1 MVDNVVIGGG
11 LAGMMAA
18 LKLATHGQRVAL
30 FEQSARLGG
39 LASSFE
45 RDGRLYPLG
54 YHHILSTDAHL
65 LAQLAQLD
73 LLNRVHWKRL
83 DMGFSING
91 NIHGLSTVS
100 DWMDFPLPWTTKAR
114 MAARVLSAWIPKHRE
129 DEPAKEWLQRIAGP
143 TAVQEFFDPLT
154 QIKFGLP
161 SSALSANWLQARL
174 QAGESG
180 CLYGYM
186 PNADW
191 VSVLIEALH
200 ERLQEVGVQIHL
212 NTKVQRLHFNEQHNR
227 VSAVETAPEQV
238 LHTRSVVAALAPPI
252 LEKLTRPVSDP
263 MLTSIDYTGVV
274 STVMATRQA
283 VPVDRYWTNFLRP
296 RLSFGGI
303 FRLDLLNDSLGHPG
317 IRLLN
322 FCTHVRDRSA
332 GSMLKWSAE
341 QIEETYRSDFQRH
354 FGVSIHP
361 EWTHTSRIQHYSPV
375 FVHGYKNPPVRHGL
389 LQNVFLAGNH
399 RTFPVLATTG
409 SAMGSGMNAAQAA
422 LHLLRNS
429 PRTVEDFEAA

>member
-83 DMGFSING
+83 DMGFSIDG

-100 DWMDFPLPWTTKAR
+100 DWMKFPLPWTAKAR
-114 MAARVLSAWIPKHRE
+114 MAARVLSAWIPKHRD

-161 SSALSANWLQARL
+161 SSALSANWLQARF
-174 QAGESG
+174 AGWRKW
-180 CLYGYM
+180 L
-186 PNADW
+186 
-191 VSVLIEALH
+191 SVRIHAQCRLGIPLLVEALH

-212 NTKVQRLHFNEQHNR
+212 NTTVKRLHFNEQHNR
-227 VSAVETAPEQV
+227 VSAIETAPNQI
-238 LHTRSVVAALAPPI
+238 LRTRSVVAALAPPI
-252 LEKLTRPVSDP
+252 LEKLTRPESDP
-263 MLTSIDYTGVV
+263 DLSSIEYTGVV

-283 VPVDRYWTNFLRP
+283 VPIDRYWTNFLRP
-296 RLSFGGI
+296 RLSFGAFSDSTCSTTAWGI
-303 FRLDLLNDSLGHPG
+303 P
-317 IRLLN
+317 
-322 FCTHVRDRSA
+322 A
-332 GSMLKWSAE
+332 
-341 QIEETYRSDFQRH
+341 
-354 FGVSIHP
+354 FGC
-361 EWTHTSRIQHYSPV
+361 
-375 FVHGYKNPPVRHGL
+375 
-389 LQNVFLAGNH
+389 
-399 RTFPVLATTG
+399 
-409 SAMGSGMNAAQAA
+409 
-422 LHLLRNS
+422 
-429 PRTVEDFEAA
+429 